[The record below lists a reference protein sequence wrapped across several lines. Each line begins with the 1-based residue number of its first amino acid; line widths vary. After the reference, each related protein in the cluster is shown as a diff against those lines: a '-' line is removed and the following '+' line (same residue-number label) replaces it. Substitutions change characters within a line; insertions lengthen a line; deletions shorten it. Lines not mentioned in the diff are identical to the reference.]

1 MHTAEQKAADSARTS
16 GDQGRTARFL
26 AAIVACAF
34 DVPVEVVRS
43 ARRGPAPVALTR
55 QVAMYLAHT
64 RLGLSFSAAGALFH
78 RDRTTAAHACRTVED
93 CRDDPRFD
101 KTLDYLERAIDVW
114 PQLACITDAG
124 HDGF

>member
-1 MHTAEQKAADSARTS
+1 MQAVEQKAIGNAPPI
-16 GDQGRTARFL
+16 GDTGRTARFL

-55 QVAMYLAHT
+55 QVAIYLAHT
-64 RLGLSFSAAGALFH
+64 RLGLTFSAAGAMFH

-101 KTLDYLERAIDVW
+101 KTLDYLE
-114 PQLACITDAG
+114 P
-124 HDGF
+124 